1 MRPARLSPVG
11 RLVLGVVIALLVLSF
26 VLGRTGAGR
35 ITPYLFL
42 VAAVL
47 VVGVVVFAFT
57 RRVGG
62 RR

>member
-1 MRPARLSPVG
+1 MTPVRLSPVG
-11 RLVLGVVIALLVLSF
+11 RTVLGLAIALLVISF
-26 VLGRTGAGR
+26 VLQRTHANG

-42 VAAVL
+42 LAAVL
-47 VVGVVVFAFT
+47 VVGVVVFALT

>member
-1 MRPARLSPVG
+1 MTRFRLSPVG
-11 RLVLGVVIALLVLSF
+11 RMVLGVVIALLVISY
-26 VLGRTGAGR
+26 VLRRTSAGG

-42 VAAVL
+42 IASVL
-47 VVGVVVFAFT
+47 VVGVVVFALT